1 MKKSLLL
8 GALLLSQAVVFSQ
21 YDVNSTVKFKSVK
34 SKTSSN
40 NQKAA
45 VLATCANDT
54 VQYAANKAYYLQEGF
69 NDPNTGGWSI
79 NRQAAATN
87 IVTTAYKVPT
97 GGSVTLI
104 GAEVLGIMMLTGFSP
119 ITTPTVS
126 THKLYLYTVNSVNK
140 PLVKIDSAYV
150 DFTEEF
156 DTRSADWI
164 HGPHTLTTD
173 FAVGVKGGATSDPT
187 HFLYVA
193 YNGMN
198 TPVAP
203 TNNYGEHLSFKY
215 QAGAGDFV
223 DMASNFGDA
232 TYDFEFAINPI
243 LTYNFAVDFT
253 PSVTS
258 TCPSS
263 PVTLT
268 NTTTGSE
275 IFTSHSFS
283 LGAFASRYNVN
294 EGSGAMDLPRD
305 SIFEWRTGIN
315 TQVYQNDLT
324 TTSFTTQTLPDTYN
338 DTLYTVAL
346 THNYKYCYQRQIISY
361 TVNPTPTVASITGT
375 ASVCGVGV
383 TTNLANV
390 TSNGVWSSATP
401 SVATVSNA
409 GVVTSVS
416 AGTSLINYT
425 VSANGCD
432 GVSSQLVTVTV
443 STAAP
448 LFTQIDPI
456 CQGATAPSLPGQ
468 STDLISGSW
477 SPSAIN
483 TATSGSV
490 LYTFTPT
497 AGQCSSI
504 PATMDIVVNALPTV
518 AATTGTLTVCN
529 GTTATLTNSTPN
541 GVWSSTAS
549 NVATVNGSGVVAASA
564 AGTTTINYTVTTNGC
579 SSAAS
584 STFVVTAL
592 PTVAATTGAAILC
605 NEMTTGTLVNTTP
618 NGVWTSS
625 VPATA
630 TVSNAGL
637 VTGVTAGLVNVI
649 YTVTANGC
657 SNSSVFA
664 LEIAD
669 CAGIEE
675 NASSSFS
682 VYPNP
687 SNSIITVNLNSE
699 NGTIGFYSIDGKLI
713 EKREFA
719 NETSVVF
726 DVKSLTSGIYFFQI
740 GNSTE
745 RVIVQ

>member
-1 MKKSLLL
+1 MKKSLLV
-8 GALLLSQAVVFSQ
+8 GALLLGQSVVFSQ

-34 SKTSSN
+34 AKTSSN

-45 VLATCANDT
+45 VVAACETDT
-54 VQYAANKAYYLQEGF
+54 VQYAYNKAYYLEAGF
-69 NDPNTGGWSI
+69 NDPTTGGFSV

-104 GAEVLGIMMLTGFSP
+104 GAQALGIMMLNSFGA

-126 THKLYLYTVNSVNK
+126 THKMYLYTVNSANK
-140 PLVKIDSAYV
+140 PLVKIDSAEV
-150 DFTEEF
+150 VFTEEF
-156 DTRSADWI
+156 DTRSANWI

-198 TPVAP
+198 TPAG
-203 TNNYGEHLSFKY
+203 TINNYGEHLSFKY

-223 DMASNFGDA
+223 DMFSNFGGGVVGNPNEFN
-232 TYDFEFAINPI
+232 TFDFEFAIDPI

-283 LGAFASRYNVN
+283 LGAFASRYDVN
-294 EGSGAMDLPRD
+294 EGSGDMDLPRD

-324 TTSFTTQTLPDTYN
+324 TTSFTTQTLPGTYN

-346 THNYKYCYQRQIISY
+346 THNYNYCYQKQIISY
-361 TVNPTPTVASITGT
+361 TVNAAPTVAT
-375 ASVCGVGV
+375 
-383 TTNLANV
+383 
-390 TSNGVWSSATP
+390 
-401 SVATVSNA
+401 
-409 GVVTSVS
+409 
-416 AGTSLINYT
+416 
-425 VSANGCD
+425 
-432 GVSSQLVTVTV
+432 
-443 STAAP
+443 
-448 LFTQIDPI
+448 
-456 CQGATAPSLPGQ
+456 
-468 STDLISGSW
+468 
-477 SPSAIN
+477 
-483 TATSGSV
+483 
-490 LYTFTPT
+490 
-497 AGQCSSI
+497 
-504 PATMDIVVNALPTV
+504 
-518 AATTGTLTVCN
+518 
-529 GTTATLTNSTPN
+529 
-541 GVWSSTAS
+541 
-549 NVATVNGSGVVAASA
+549 
-564 AGTTTINYTVTTNGC
+564 
-579 SSAAS
+579 
-584 STFVVTAL
+584 
-592 PTVAATTGAAILC
+592 TTGAAILC

-669 CAGIEE
+669 CAGLEE
-675 NASSSFS
+675 NTSASFS

-713 EKREFA
+713 EKREFT
-719 NETSVVF
+719 NSTSEVF
-726 DVKSLTSGIYFFQI
+726 DVKSLTSGVYFFQI